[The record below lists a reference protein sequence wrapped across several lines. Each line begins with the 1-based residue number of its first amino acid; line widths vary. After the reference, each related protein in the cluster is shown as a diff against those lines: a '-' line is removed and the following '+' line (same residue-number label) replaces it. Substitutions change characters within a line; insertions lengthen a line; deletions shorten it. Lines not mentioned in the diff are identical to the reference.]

1 MGESTLNLLPESHK
15 TKILVQTPPI
25 ALRASCLSLSQISIL
40 KLRIE
45 NRTIGKNSTPN
56 HPLRLKIGSNLHFMA
71 LHTSYDQIFVF
82 LIFCSFRARFVAK
95 KSKFW
100 QISALESRKNA
111 KNQKIKNL
119 ILGIV
124 EGHEMKV

>member
-1 MGESTLNLLPESHK
+1 MGM
-15 TKILVQTPPI
+15 LVTSPPI

-45 NRTIGKNSTPN
+45 NRTNGKNSIPN

-71 LHTSYDQIFVF
+71 LHNSYDQIFDF
-82 LIFCSFRARFVAK
+82 LILCSFRAHFVAK

-119 ILGIV
+119 IIRIV
-124 EGHEMKV
+124 EGHEIKV